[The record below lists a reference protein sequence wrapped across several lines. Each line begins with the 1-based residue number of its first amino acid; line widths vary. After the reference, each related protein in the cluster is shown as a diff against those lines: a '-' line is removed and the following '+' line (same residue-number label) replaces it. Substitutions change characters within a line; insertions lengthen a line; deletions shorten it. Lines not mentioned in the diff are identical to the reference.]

1 MAIQIDPDNLDQGR
15 EVYINTATRKFR
27 VVIDSDVSPT
37 QSPLSRLDSDGVTLQ
52 AIYSFFKEE
61 WKSDPLLIP
70 FPFPMIAI
78 TPEQF
83 EFIEDW
89 EPFNDITRKRIKTA
103 GWREIDELDNLKKEF
118 AGVIT
123 LGSFAEA
130 TDQAYYQQGTDTSDI
145 GARVNFDRPDAVN
158 EAILTYEED
167 VAAGSPGIIFT
178 TNTIQRQDG
187 GDFTAGTI
195 PYQIGGRVTVL
206 SSTDVGSPEGRN
218 DGTYVITDV
227 TASTLTVTG
236 TPFIAGTSNTAR
248 LAKEFR
254 NALNLFL
261 REPYDVGFG
270 TGKTFAQADLPD
282 IGVTVL
288 TYQAYRFPL
297 SNGADLK
304 ITNSDAT
311 IAARSPEVSITYF
324 GGPQTFSGFVAD
336 AASTSSPN
344 TEGDFGIVIDA
355 KGYTAEE
362 VYEFVQYQLRQ
373 AADIND
379 GGSPVTVVA
388 GNTGDGLLQ
397 FVGDSLQ
404 TLSATN
410 PLGGGSGVYITN
422 FDSNDTNRISFADNE
437 FGTTSRRTFPFVAAG
452 TINFNPNLVADPMPM
467 FWMFFE
473 YTERFS
479 GTVSVLSA
487 AGSSATI
494 EMSGVALDAE
504 LTVSDYIAIG
514 GLANAENNGVWQ
526 VDTTPTT
533 SPQTI
538 TATKINGDTVI
549 NETGTGVENL
559 DKNPINSPDAIIVD
573 SAGAFSPLPITGMV
587 TGASVA
593 FDFDYDANVQGGRDA
608 GTPAAIVLRAIGL
621 NTAQFVE
628 ATGTIT
634 RAVGLSFTLTAGLER
649 NYSNP

>member
-1 MAIQIDPDNLDQGR
+1 MPITVDPDFLSQNR
-15 EVYINTATRKFR
+15 EVFINTATRKFR
-27 VVIDSDVSPT
+27 IVIDTDVSPT
-37 QSPLSRLDSDGVTLQ
+37 QSPLSRIDSDGVSGQ
-52 AIYSFFKEE
+52 ALYSFFKEE
-61 WKSDPLLIP
+61 WKTDATLIP
-70 FPFPMIAI
+70 HPFPMIAI

-103 GWREIDELDNLKKEF
+103 GWREIDELDNLKKEYS
-118 AGVIT
+118 GIIT
-123 LGSFAEA
+123 LGTFAES

-145 GARVNFDRPDAVN
+145 GARVNFDRSDAVN

-167 VAAGSPGIIFT
+167 VFAGSPGIIFT

-254 NALNLFL
+254 NALSLFL
-261 REPYDVGFG
+261 REPYNVGFG
-270 TGKTFAQADLPD
+270 TGKTFDQANLAD
-282 IGVTVL
+282 IGVTTL

-297 SNGADLK
+297 TNAADLK
-304 ITNSDAT
+304 ITNLDAT
-311 IAARSPEVSITYF
+311 IAARSPEVAITYY
-324 GGPQTFSGFVAD
+324 GSPQTFTGFVAD
-336 AASTSSPN
+336 AASTNSPQ
-344 TEGDFGIVIDA
+344 TEASFGIVIDA

-362 VYEFVQYQLRQ
+362 VYEFIQYQLRQ

-379 GGSPVTVVA
+379 GGSPVTVIA
-388 GNTGDGLLQ
+388 GNIADELLG

-410 PLGGGSGVYITN
+410 PLGGGTGVYIIN
-422 FDSNDTNRISFADNE
+422 FDSNDTNRLSFADNE

-452 TINFNPNLVADPMPM
+452 TINFNPNLVSDSMGM

-473 YTERFS
+473 YTERFT
-479 GTVSVLSA
+479 GTVEISGA

-494 EMSGVALDAE
+494 VMSGVALDTE
-504 LTVSDYIAIG
+504 LAVSDYIAIG
-514 GLANAENNGVWQ
+514 GLTNPENNGIWQ

-533 SPQTI
+533 SPQSI

-549 NETGTGVENL
+549 NEVGAGVENL
-559 DKNPINSPDAIIVD
+559 DKNPIDSDDAIIVD
-573 SAGAFSPLPITGMV
+573 SATTFSPLPITGMIS
-587 TGASVA
+587 GSSIS
-593 FDFDYDANVQGGRDA
+593 FDFDYDGNVQGGRDS
-608 GTPAAIVLRAIGL
+608 GQNAAIVLRAIGL
-621 NTAQFVE
+621 ETAQFVE

-634 RAVGLSFTLTAGLER
+634 RATGLSFTLTAGLER